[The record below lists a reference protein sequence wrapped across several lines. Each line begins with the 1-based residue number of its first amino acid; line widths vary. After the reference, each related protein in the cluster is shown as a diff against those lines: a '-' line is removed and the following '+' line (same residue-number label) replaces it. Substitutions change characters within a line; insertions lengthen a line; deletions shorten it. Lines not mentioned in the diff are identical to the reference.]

1 MTYWLLKSEPD
12 EFSIKDLQRKK
23 VARWDGVR
31 NHQAK
36 NFIKSMAPGDLAFF
50 YHSSCKD
57 IGIAGVMEVV
67 SEAYPDPLA
76 VDPSSD
82 YFDEKALKENKW
94 LAIDM
99 QHHTS
104 FKHVLKL
111 ARIKSLAL
119 KDERL
124 EGLPLIQ
131 KGSRLSVMPISEAQ
145 WQCLISACES
155 L

>member
-36 NFIKSMAPGDLAFF
+36 NFIKSMTPGDLAFF

-57 IGIAGVMEVV
+57 IGIAGVMKVV

-76 VDPSSD
+76 VDTNSA
-82 YFDEKALKENKW
+82 YFDEKALQDNKW

-99 QHHTS
+99 QHHTT

-124 EGLPLIQ
+124 DGLALIQ
-131 KGSRLSVMPISEAQ
+131 KGSRLSVMPVSTAQ
-145 WQCLISACES
+145 WQCLLDACES
-155 L
+155 I

>member
-12 EFSIKDLQRKK
+12 EFSIKDLQRKHI
-23 VARWDGVR
+23 ARWDGVR

-76 VDPSSD
+76 IDPSSD
-82 YFDEKALKENKW
+82 FFDEKSLKENKW

-99 QHHTS
+99 QHHTT

-124 EGLPLIQ
+124 NGLALIQ
-131 KGSRLSVMPISEAQ
+131 KGSRLSVMPVTPAQ
-145 WQCLISACES
+145 WQCLLEVCES
-155 L
+155 I